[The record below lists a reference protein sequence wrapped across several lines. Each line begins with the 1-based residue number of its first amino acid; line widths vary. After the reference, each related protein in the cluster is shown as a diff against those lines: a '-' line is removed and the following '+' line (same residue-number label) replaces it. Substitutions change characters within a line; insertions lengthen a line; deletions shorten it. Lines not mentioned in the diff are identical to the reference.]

1 MASKEVLINIKGD
14 QKELD
19 SAVKKSNNTLKTMGS
34 EVKSMGVAFAAMA
47 SAGVAAFSAV
57 SYAAWDVTKGM
68 KDYGVQ
74 LDKVTKITGVSVD
87 TISQMAYAAEQE
99 HASLEDLQVGW
110 RNLARVMSDTNDG
123 STEYQKTFEA
133 LGLSV
138 VDSTGNLKSLE
149 KITLEIADSF
159 ATLDDETKKTALAQD
174 LFGRSGLNMVAFL
187 NMGSEGIETL
197 MQESVSLGN
206 VWTDEM
212 SQSAKLFDD
221 KLTALN
227 YTLKATKWQIGNAL
241 LPEFEKVTDWFLE
254 NKEWMLT
261 TVKDIFKIDVGG
273 FGDKAVEELDK
284 IKEWTDNNKQ
294 ALADTWFWIKE
305 GVDATITSVKVLYMS
320 LAELYAFKQYL
331 MSGGTDESLKALQT
345 TSHEVANMYKD
356 IGQKPWSQAIV
367 STLTGNA
374 SASSVPY
381 TKGMWGDAR
390 VYAPSGQPVYKDPL
404 YDITRAS
411 YKLIQLKL
419 DSSTTKDLMSGQTVT
434 ITANAA
440 MTGT

>member
-1 MASKEVLINIKGD
+1 MATKEVLIDIKGD
-14 QKELD
+14 QKNLD
-19 SAVKKSNNTLKTMGS
+19 SAIKKANSALSSIANTAAKAGAAFVAMGTS
-34 EVKSMGVAFAAMA
+34 F
-47 SAGVAAFSAV
+47 AAFSTKEALPFEGLQRAFNRMVSAQGEDADEFMMKMQEMSSNTVTQAEIMKRANMGMLLGLDTGSLLTFMEAATTISQATGESV
-57 SYAAWDVTKGM
+57 SYMFESLTTGTARQSKLWLDNLGILVDLEKVNQDYADSLGVTTNELTDNQKRIAFVNAANDAAKQKLEDLGGYVVDTKSKWDQLTTAF
-68 KDYGVQ
+68 KDNSVALGQ
-74 LDKVTKITGVSVD
+74 RLMPELDKVLT
-87 TISQMAYAAEQE
+87 
-99 HASLEDLQVGW
+99 
-110 RNLARVMSDTNDG
+110 
-123 STEYQKTFEA
+123 
-133 LGLSV
+133 
-138 VDSTGNLKSLE
+138 
-149 KITLEIADSF
+149 
-159 ATLDDETKKTALAQD
+159 
-174 LFGRSGLNMVAFL
+174 
-187 NMGSEGIETL
+187 
-197 MQESVSLGN
+197 
-206 VWTDEM
+206 WT
-212 SQSAKLFDD
+212 
-221 KLTALN
+221 
-227 YTLKATKWQIGNAL
+227 
-241 LPEFEKVTDWFLE
+241 LE
-254 NKEWMLT
+254 NKDWMIST
-261 TVKDIFKIDVGG
+261 FQEIFQVDTEA
-273 FGDKAVEELDK
+273 FGDRAVEELDK

-320 LAELYAFKQYL
+320 LAELYAFEQYL